1 MKKSQTQPVC
11 KLWTVEIVR
20 ADSISSFCLRPA
32 LHMFVNRK
40 FAKKNRQLF
49 QKTGTFQRQKDRF
62 VELLSETIFPLRKV
76 DACTVLIRNCYW
88 KAKDNIESE
97 PIGAASA
104 APRQMKEKQK
114 LRGT

>member
-1 MKKSQTQPVC
+1 MS
-11 KLWTVEIVR
+11 KLCALEIVPT
-20 ADSISSFCLRPA
+20 DSLSSFSFPTALRV
-32 LHMFVNRK
+32 FVNRK

-49 QKTGTFQRQKDRF
+49 QKTGTFQDRF

-76 DACTVLIRNCYW
+76 DACTVLVRNCYW

>member
-1 MKKSQTQPVC
+1 MS
-11 KLWTVEIVR
+11 KLFTSEIVPP
-20 ADSISSFCLRPA
+20 DSLSSFSFPTALRV
-32 LHMFVNRK
+32 FVNRK